1 MMSHLMQFIL
11 IDLLGIM
18 FVQMKEIAEREKDGM
33 LLTHIF

>member
-18 FVQMKEIAEREKDGM
+18 FVQMKEIVEREKDGM